1 MVHVRHGNGGGHNE
15 PCPLTP
21 APREDVARWREVP
34 SHYRVETGER
44 VRCEFNDEAN
54 TATELTATE
63 DMHGVLVEYLFRG
76 VGARRYYTVASPA
89 PVAVDMVPAARLAEA
104 TEAMQHATR
113 LHMAARVEAQAALDQ
128 VAQVAALADWF
139 DAQPNWR
146 EWGIGRQIRAAL
158 NLPTTT
164 EGATS

>member
-89 PVAVDMVPAARLAEA
+89 PVAVDVVPAARLAETA
-104 TEAMQHATR
+104 RLAAAVAVLDEYCTAGCCKFADQNERR
-113 LHMAARVEAQAALDQ
+113 LHDRMLDALGI
-128 VAQVAALADWF
+128 
-139 DAQPNWR
+139 
-146 EWGIGRQIRAAL
+146 EWHPY
-158 NLPTTT
+158 LPTTT